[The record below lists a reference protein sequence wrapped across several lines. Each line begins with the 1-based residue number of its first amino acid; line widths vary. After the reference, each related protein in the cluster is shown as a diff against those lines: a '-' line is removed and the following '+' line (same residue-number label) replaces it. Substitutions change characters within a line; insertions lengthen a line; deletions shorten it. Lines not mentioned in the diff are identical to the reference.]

1 MVVDI
6 LKIILAK
13 KNSVKSCLFWSK
25 LDFYGKNWSKIG
37 LFFCKK
43 SPKIVSRNRLLKIK
57 PTSSS
62 SKFCADF
69 KNARLFDPRTV
80 TRPENRVFLS
90 QGGKSGFVFSVFSS
104 RFFQIILWRVFY
116 RKIHFIFVTAHNI
129 ASDSF
134 EFTWRSTLG

>member
-13 KNSVKSCLFWSK
+13 KIPSK
-25 LDFYGKNWSKIG
+25 VVYFGRNWIFTEKIG
-37 LFFCKK
+37 PKLVYFFCKK

-134 EFTWRSTLG
+134 EFTCRSTLG